1 MTPLRTASVALVMA
15 IACGAGTPAGV
26 QSTPGIAPG
35 APVDI
40 EMRNVHLR
48 ADAGIVIDV
57 KYLRGLMVS
66 RVKGQ
71 PPAFDDPDSY
81 VLRVATGE
89 VSMDLVSLQ
98 TLLNQRVF
106 AGPHAPLTDVHVS
119 IDKDGRLKQSAT
131 LHKGPIPLPVSMKAT
146 VGVSPDGRLLLHVE
160 TEKTLG
166 IPTTGLL
173 ALFGLKVDDLV
184 HLKDTRGVEI
194 DDNDVLITPGQ
205 VVPPPQIQG
214 RLASA
219 TIRGNRLVQTFARDP
234 ELSAAP
240 LHPTDR
246 TPNDIYFSG
255 AVLRFGKLTMTGAD
269 LQLVDENPKTPFD
282 FFPREYFKQLVAGY
296 SKTTKSG
303 GLVTHMPDYGTLK

>member
-1 MTPLRTASVALVMA
+1 M
-15 IACGAGTPAGV
+15 AGV
-26 QSTPGIAPG
+26 LGAPAAAGLAPAPDVIIG

-48 ADAGIVIDV
+48 ADDGIFIDV

-71 PPAFDDPDSY
+71 PPAFDDPQSY

-89 VSMDLVSLQ
+89 VSMDLASLQ

-106 AGPHAPLTDVHVS
+106 AGPDAPLSDVKVS
-119 IDKDGRLKQSAT
+119 IDKDGRLKQSAR
-131 LHKGPIPLPVSMKAT
+131 LHKGPITLPVSMKAT
-146 VGVSPDGRLLLHVE
+146 VGVSGDGRLLLHVE

-194 DDNDVLITPGQ
+194 NDNDVLISPGL
-205 VVPPPQIQG
+205 VVPPPQIDG
-214 RLASA
+214 RLASV
-219 TIRGNRLVQTFARDP
+219 TIRGDRLVQTFARDP
-234 ELSAAP
+234 DLSAAP
-240 LHPTDR
+240 LHPSDK
-246 TPNDIYFSG
+246 TPNYIYFSG

-303 GLVTHMPDYGTLK
+303 GLVTHMPDYGTLR